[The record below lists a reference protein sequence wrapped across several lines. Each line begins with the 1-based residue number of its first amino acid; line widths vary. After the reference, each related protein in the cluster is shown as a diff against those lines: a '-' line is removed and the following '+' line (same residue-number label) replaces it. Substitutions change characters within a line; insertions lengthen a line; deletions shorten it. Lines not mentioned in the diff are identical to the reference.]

1 MLVLSVI
8 QYFIRKFIKLFL
20 PLTKNLYVNTCTCSL
35 PTKTQIPFMGS
46 KGNKQEAGSNTKQQ
60 AAGHVS
66 DHHREK
72 HMLLSKAPS

>member
-20 PLTKNLYVNTCTCSL
+20 PLTKNL
-35 PTKTQIPFMGS
+35 PFMGS

-66 DHHREK
+66 DHHHEK